1 MKPGQKLLRIRD
13 PSQRIFGVMKC
24 MVTGVFIKLIAIEY
38 VAVRAT
44 RWRACSVVKAY
55 GGACVTAS
63 IAAAQYTPVAT
74 PE

>member
-1 MKPGQKLLRIRD
+1 
-13 PSQRIFGVMKC
+13 MKC

-63 IAAAQYTPVAT
+63 VAAAQYTPVAT